1 MKKRLYMFGLAL
13 IAVIFTSQIAPA
25 INPTPQGFNRT
36 LSIKGTDFNKQP
48 YSGTLEVK
56 SRKIKSPSA
65 DIEGVTLKWN
75 VGGTP
80 YQGIGIVTSQI
91 LTATWGGSSCSLVV
105 YAVEGKKL
113 TGLWTVSNSPNLGA
127 EFATAVSTKG
137 IVGSYNVTGTGL
149 DGSSYKGSLD
159 VIDHGPVYQFSWN
172 VGSKYEGI
180 GIRTKDL
187 VSVAWGGSSKDT
199 CGVVQY
205 LITDNGLSSGKWGF
219 YGQNATGTEEGT
231 LR

>member
-1 MKKRLYMFGLAL
+1 MKKRFYIFGLAL
-13 IAVIFTSQIAPA
+13 IAIIFTSQIVPA
-25 INPTPQGFNRT
+25 LNPATQGFNRT
-36 LSIKGTDFNKQP
+36 LSVKGTDFNKQP

-56 SRKIKSPSA
+56 SRKVKSPSA

-91 LTATWGGSSCSLVV
+91 LTATWGGTSCSLVV

-113 TGLWTVSNSPNLGA
+113 SGIWTTSQPNLGSEIA
-127 EFATAVSTKG
+127 SAISSKG
-137 IVGSYNVTGTGL
+137 IAGSYNVTGTRE
-149 DGSSYKGSLD
+149 DGSPYKGLLD
-159 VIDHGPVYQFSWN
+159 IIDRGPVYQFSWT
-172 VGSKYEGI
+172 VGAKYEGI
-180 GIRTKDL
+180 GIRTGDL
-187 VSVAWGGSSKDT
+187 VSVAWAGNPKDT

-205 LITDNGLSSGKWGF
+205 QITDNGLKNGKWGF
-219 YGQNATGTEEGT
+219 YGESSTGTEEGT